1 MAPVMGVNSM
11 LGEALEVAD
20 TLICREAER
29 AGLSPIRPFFSSSRL
44 PAPPAMA
51 G

>member
-11 LGEALEVAD
+11 LGEVLEVAD

-29 AGLSPIRPFFSSSRL
+29 AGLSPIRPFFSSSR
-44 PAPPAMA
+44 PPSTLMA
-51 G
+51 VG